1 MLEWKWR
8 VQTNTAPTL
17 AASTPPE
24 HVQRLDSSL
33 KAFDLLR
40 KSEFL
45 LASHSNSSYPQSG

>member
-8 VQTNTAPTL
+8 VQTNTAPAL
-17 AASTPPE
+17 AASAPPD
-24 HVQRLDSSL
+24 HLQRHDSSL

-45 LASHSNSSYPQSG
+45 RASRNNTSYPQSG

>member
-1 MLEWKWR
+1 MREWKWH

-24 HVQRLDSSL
+24 HAPRSDSSL
-33 KAFDLLR
+33 KAFDLLE

-45 LASHSNSSYPQSG
+45 LASSSNSSYPQSG